1 MAAAHNKPECVALLA
16 AAKTSLEGAMANS
29 PIGMAAQMGADD
41 SVRLLAYLGA
51 RLIEPAA
58 PDWDGG
64 PFWRHF
70 EDNVGLVRNPKLWE
84 WIISK
89 GGDGRTPESLRKRIR
104 FLKKAGVEDPRA
116 TWD

>member
-1 MAAAHNKPECVALLA
+1 MHISILVAARA
-16 AAKTSLEGAMANS
+16 SLEGAMAGS

-58 PDWDGG
+58 PDWPGG
-64 PFWRHF
+64 PFWRRF
-70 EDNVGLVRNPKLWE
+70 KDNVGLVRNPKLWE

-89 GGDGRTPESLRKRIR
+89 GGDEGTPESLRKRIR
-104 FLKKAGVEDPRA
+104 LLKKAGVEDPRA